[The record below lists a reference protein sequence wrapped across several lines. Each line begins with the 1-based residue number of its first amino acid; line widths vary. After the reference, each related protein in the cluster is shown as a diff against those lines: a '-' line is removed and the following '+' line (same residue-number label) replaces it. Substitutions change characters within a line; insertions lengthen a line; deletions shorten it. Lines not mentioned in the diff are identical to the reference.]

1 MKDLFAELKRRNVLR
16 AGAFYAASA
25 WLLVQVA
32 TQVLPFFHIVEWVV
46 RWIVVAAVIGFPF
59 ALAFSWFYEWTP
71 QGITRENGVAQDS
84 SIARQTNKRLDH
96 WIILVLTIAIVMLLA
111 DKFVFQQ
118 NENQQAAEQ
127 ISEKSVAV
135 LAFLD
140 LSPNHDQQ
148 YFSDGMSEEILNALA
163 QVTDLK
169 VAGRTSSFYFKDK
182 NSDLRTIGKTL
193 GVAHVLEGS
202 VRKQGDKVRINAQL
216 VRTSDDTHLWSREYD
231 GDMSDV
237 FKLQDNI
244 ARAITDQLKVVLVGE
259 QKTRL
264 VPVATASTDAYTLY
278 LRAADVFNRRDG
290 AHFAQAIA
298 DLKEASR
305 LDPSYAR
312 AHARLAAMYAI
323 ASNYTGTDEV
333 ESLSAGEREANL
345 AIDLDPTLAEP
356 HAALGVI
363 YEYRREW
370 LASRVALEH
379 AVALD
384 PADTLANFWLG
395 LTLSDTGYRAKGI
408 EKIDR
413 ALSID
418 PLLANALSWRSF
430 FYLDAGDLENASR
443 MSQRALDQGLLAA
456 EVQRAMLAHS
466 EGRDADAISSF
477 SRGAVAVFADLPDG
491 TGPILAHGVFGG
503 EDERA
508 RAVRT
513 IDSYLATQPTTIS
526 TVVPWALL
534 LLNEPARALSVAQDP
549 RTEND
554 SLFLGWL
561 WSSYGKSARRLPE
574 FAEFTRQMGLTS
586 LWDKYG
592 APDLCRKQGEGSY
605 ACD

>member
-1 MKDLFAELKRRNVLR
+1 MKHLFAELKRRNVLR

-32 TQVLPFFHIVEWVV
+32 TQVSPFFHIAEWVV
-46 RWIVVAAVIGFPF
+46 RWVVVAAVIGFPF

-71 QGITRENGVAQDS
+71 QGIVRESAVVQDS
-84 SIARQTNKRLDH
+84 SIARQTGKRLDR
-96 WIILVLTIAIVMLLA
+96 WIIAVLTIAVVMLLA
-111 DKFVFQQ
+111 DKFVLHR
-118 NENQQAAEQ
+118 NENPQGGAQT
-127 ISEKSVAV
+127 SEKSVAV

-169 VAGRTSSFYFKDK
+169 VAGRTSSFYFKER
-182 NSDLRTIGKTL
+182 NEDLRTIGRTL
-193 GVAHVLEGS
+193 GVAHILEGS
-202 VRKQGDKVRINAQL
+202 VRKQGEKVRITAQL
-216 VRTSDDTHLWSREYD
+216 IRASDDTHLWSHEYD
-231 GDMSDV
+231 GELSDV
-237 FKLQDNI
+237 FKLQDDI

-264 VPVATASTDAYTLY
+264 VPVATPSTHAYTLY
-278 LRAADVFNRRDG
+278 LRATDVFNRRDG
-290 AHFAQAIA
+290 AHFSQALA
-298 DLKEASR
+298 DLKEAIR
-305 LDPSYAR
+305 LDPNYAR
-312 AHARLAAMYAI
+312 AHARLASVYAI
-323 ASNYTGTDEV
+323 ASNYTGTDQT

-345 AIDLDPTLAEP
+345 AIHLDSTLAEP

-363 YEYRREW
+363 YEYRRQW
-370 LASRVALEH
+370 LASRAAAER

-395 LTLSDTGYRAKGI
+395 LSLSDTGYRAKGI
-408 EKIDR
+408 ASIDR

-418 PLLANALSWRSF
+418 PLLPNALSWRSF
-430 FYLDAGDLENASR
+430 FYFDAGDRANARR
-443 MSQRALDQGLLAA
+443 MSQRAFDQGLLAA
-456 EVQRAMLAHS
+456 EVPRAILAHA
-466 EGRDADAISSF
+466 EGRDADAISFF

-491 TGPILAHGVFGG
+491 AGTILAHGVFGD

-508 RAVRT
+508 RAIGA
-513 IDSYLATQPTTIS
+513 IDSYLATQPKTVS
-526 TVVPWALL
+526 TGVPWALL
-534 LLNEPARALSVAQDP
+534 LLNEPARALAVAQDL

-561 WSSYGKSARRLPE
+561 WSSYGKSARRLPQFGE
-574 FAEFTRQMGLTS
+574 FARQMGLTQ
-586 LWDKYG
+586 LWDLYG
-592 APDLCRKQGEGSY
+592 APDACRRQGEGSY